1 MWGRLDTKLQQRCSL
16 RHRWWELKHADV
28 PSAKTKIKK
37 DGKLLTSVI
46 SGMSKDSVYSS
57 LFIHFKLLDG
67 ENLNFRKHLN
77 WVLPRIF
84 TFNFSA
90 SKSKKRKMERVKLSR
105 KIVWKMQMGQG
116 YEQIHLSISCLL
128 SVLLAALHAVWS
140 WGQTWDT
147 ME

>member
-1 MWGRLDTKLQQRCSL
+1 M
-16 RHRWWELKHADV
+16 
-28 PSAKTKIKK
+28 
-37 DGKLLTSVI
+37 

-90 SKSKKRKMERVKLSR
+90 SLKSKKRKMERVKLSR
-105 KIVWKMQMGQG
+105 KIVRKMQMGQG

-128 SVLLAALHAVWS
+128 SVLLAALHAV
-140 WGQTWDT
+140 
-147 ME
+147 